1 MSGCVHIHNKKKIT
15 QSLVTKGL
23 GDTISTAKFE
33 YSINF
38 TGHKQNFFNSTLNG
52 RNSYLLVN
60 GLKIYDF
67 KANNSELFANPLCSG
82 NISKDFSVP
91 NMKETGLNGYVYD
104 FSVDYFD
111 ISFNNITDIH
121 EYLMK
126 KKKTNK
132 QKM

>member
-1 MSGCVHIHNKKKIT
+1 MILYQLPKLNTLLTLLHINKI
-15 QSLVTKGL
+15 
-23 GDTISTAKFE
+23 
-33 YSINF
+33 
-38 TGHKQNFFNSTLNG
+38 FFNSTLNG

-60 GLKIYDF
+60 GLKIYHF

-91 NMKETGLNGYVYD
+91 NMKKTGINGYVYD

-111 ISFNNITDIH
+111 ISFNNIIDIH

-126 KKKTNK
+126 KNKK
-132 QKM
+132 QKKKKM